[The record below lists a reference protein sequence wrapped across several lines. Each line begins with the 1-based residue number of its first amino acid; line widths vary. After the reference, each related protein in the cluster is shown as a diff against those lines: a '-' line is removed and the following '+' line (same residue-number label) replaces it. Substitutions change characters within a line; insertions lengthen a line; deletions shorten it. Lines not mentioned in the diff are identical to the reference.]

1 MQSRLRRLFGQVTR
15 SVFSVI
21 PVATVLVAG
30 CSTSSTGAYQYDC
43 PEGKL
48 VQLSLLDVSSSGR
61 SEDVLGERLDAIQVD
76 AERVADCEGTLSV
89 MAWSLSSAASTMLF
103 RGDLATSGATEIGR
117 DRKIE
122 KKISE
127 TMESIRTALT
137 GAFEKIDPTGSNL
150 AGAFALAADQKLT
163 LKDGEFLEVRI
174 YGDAISTV
182 GSDSINSPMITVE
195 EVNKLVENLTPV
207 DLDGV
212 RVTLVGVGKTGGSI
226 QPPQDYINVV
236 RAYADAM
243 CKHSGATCTILTSIT
258 N

>member
-1 MQSRLRRLFGQVTR
+1 MPCQVRRRLRQVTR
-15 SVFSVI
+15 PVFWAI
-21 PVATVLVAG
+21 PVVAVLAAS
-30 CSTSSTGAYQYDC
+30 CTTSSVGAFDYDC

-48 VQLSLLDVSSSGR
+48 VQLSLLDLSSSGR
-61 SEDVLGERLDAIQVD
+61 AEDVLSERLDAIQVD
-76 AERVADCEGTLSV
+76 AERVADCGGSLAV
-89 MAWSLSSAASTMLF
+89 VAWSLSSAASTVLF

-122 KKISE
+122 KKTLE
-127 TMESIRTALT
+127 TMESIRAGLK

-163 LKDGEFLEVRI
+163 LKDGENLEVRI

-182 GSDSINSPMITVE
+182 GPDSINDPMITIE
-195 EVNKLVENLTPV
+195 QASRLVESLAPV
-207 DLDGV
+207 DLIGV
-212 RVTLVGVGKTGGSI
+212 SVTLVGVGKTGGAL

-243 CKHSGATCTILTSIT
+243 CRHSGATCTILTSIT
-258 N
+258 S